1 MKRFS
6 SRIDAIAS
14 VIRPT
19 LPVTAPTA
27 AEARTG
33 GHPFRQDGW
42 QNVATGFGLSQDK
55 SAHGFFASDWELWS
69 QMLSDM
75 YYGDPLA
82 AKIVSFL
89 PQESFRR
96 GYCLKS
102 KAAKPRAD
110 TLTDA
115 CEALDLD
122 NKILWSA
129 IWGRLFGG
137 SLLVIGMNTGA
148 AQDIPLPPGAK
159 GVRFLNIVDRRDATI
174 STYYEDVMSPKYGQP
189 EVYEIRSQLGQ
200 MTRIHESRVIR
211 FDGIE
216 VDARKRR
223 ELKGWSY
230 SVLQR
235 PYAALRDFSNAFRS
249 AQVLLSDASQGVFK
263 IKGLVDMIASDEGPE
278 VQKRMALV
286 DQMRSALRSII
297 LDADQEDFTRV
308 TTSFAGIPDILDR
321 IMMMLS
327 AATDIPV
334 TLLMGRSAA
343 GMNATGEGDA
353 RAFYDT
359 VAAYQEKVLT
369 PILRKLLP
377 LIGDVPEDL
386 EIEWLPLW
394 EPSDQEKATTEG
406 IEATTQ
412 KTIAETDAIYLTNQV
427 VHPEEVALAR
437 FSDETDGE
445 IVIDVKAVNES
456 LKNEIELALNP
467 DPEPAAAPPPGT
479 QPTAPGAPQPPP
491 ANGNPNADPQP
502 T

>member
-6 SRIDAIAS
+6 SRIDAIAR
-14 VIRPT
+14 VIQPPA
-19 LPVTAPTA
+19 PVTAPAPTA
-27 AEARTG
+27 ARSRWNA
-33 GHPFRQDGW
+33 DGW
-42 QNVATGFGLSQDK
+42 ENFATGFGTSQDK
-55 SAHGFFASDWELWS
+55 SAHGFFACNWELWS

-75 YYGDPLA
+75 FYGDPLA
-82 AKIVSFL
+82 AKIVSLL
-89 PQESFRR
+89 PQEAFRR
-96 GYCLKS
+96 GYCLES
-102 KAAKPRAD
+102 DASQPAAD

-115 CEALDLD
+115 CEALDLN
-122 NKILWSA
+122 NKILWTA

-137 SLLVIGMNTGA
+137 SLLVIGMNTGSD
-148 AQDIPLPPGAK
+148 QSSPLPPGAT
-159 GVRFLNIVDRRDATI
+159 GVRFLNTVDKRDVQIA
-174 STYYEDVMSPKYGQP
+174 TYYEDIMSPKYGQP
-189 EVYEIRSQLGQ
+189 EIYDVRSQTGVL
-200 MTRIHESRVIR
+200 TKIHESRVIR

-216 VDARKRR
+216 VDYRKKR

-235 PYAALRDFSNAFRS
+235 PYAALRDFANAFRS

-263 IKGLVDMIASDEGPE
+263 IKGLVDMIAADEGPE

-286 DQMRSALRSII
+286 DSMRSALRSII

-308 TTSFAGIPDILDR
+308 TTQFAGIPDLLDR

-327 AATDIPV
+327 SATDIPV

-377 LIGDVPEDL
+377 LIGTVPEDL
-386 EIEWLPLW
+386 EIEWAPLW
-394 EPSDQEKATTEG
+394 EPSDQEKATTELTK
-406 IEATTQ
+406 AQ
-412 KTIAETDAIYLTNQV
+412 VDKTIAETDAIYLSNQV

-445 IVIDVKAVNES
+445 IEINIKAVNES
-456 LKNEIELALNP
+456 LKNEIALALDP
-467 DPEPAAAPPPGT
+467 PEPATAPLPGAT
-479 QPTAPGAPQPPP
+479 PAPGAPQPPP
-491 ANGNPNADPQP
+491 ADPNAVPP
-502 T
+502 AS

>member
-6 SRIDAIAS
+6 SRIDAIS
-14 VIRPT
+14 RIIQPPS
-19 LPVTAPTA
+19 PVTAPAPTA
-27 AEARTG
+27 ARSRWTA
-33 GHPFRQDGW
+33 DGW
-42 QNVATGFGLSQDK
+42 ENFATGFGTSQDK
-55 SAHGFFASDWELWS
+55 SAHGFFSCNWELWS

-75 YYGDPLA
+75 FYGDPLA
-82 AKIVSFL
+82 AKIVSLL

-96 GYCLKS
+96 GYCLES
-102 KAAKPRAD
+102 DANQPVAD

-122 NKILWSA
+122 NKILWAA

-137 SLLVIGMNTGA
+137 SLLVIGMNTGSDQA
-148 AQDIPLPPGAK
+148 TPLPPGAT
-159 GVRFLNIVDRRDATI
+159 GVRFLNIVDRRDVQIA
-174 STYYEDVMSPKYGQP
+174 TYYEDVMSPKYGQA
-189 EVYEIRSQLGQ
+189 EIYDVRSQLGVL
-200 MTRIHESRVIR
+200 TKIHESRVIR

-216 VDARKRR
+216 VDYRKKR

-235 PYAALRDFSNAFRS
+235 PYAALRDFANAFRS

-263 IKGLVDMIASDEGPE
+263 IKGLVDMIAADEGPE

-286 DQMRSALRSII
+286 DSMRSALRSII

-308 TTSFAGIPDILDR
+308 TTQFAGIPDLLDR

-327 AATDIPV
+327 SATDIPV

-369 PILRKLLP
+369 PILRRLLP
-377 LIGDVPEDL
+377 LIGTVPVDL
-386 EIEWLPLW
+386 EIEWEPLW
-394 EPSDQEKATTEG
+394 EPSDKEQADTELV
-406 IEATTQ
+406 EAQTE

-445 IVIDVKAVNES
+445 IQIDTAAVKES
-456 LKNEIELALNP
+456 LANEIDLALNP
-467 DPEPAAAPPPGT
+467 PEPPTTSPPGAPPV
-479 QPTAPGAPQPPP
+479 PGAPQPPP
-491 ANGNPNADPQP
+491 ADPNAVPP
-502 T
+502 AS